1 MTVLGEDIM
10 DNLFSAVRDGDL
22 RMITKFLARN
32 VQINDKDLHGR
43 SALHYVVGGCHTEI
57 VKLLLKLGACVNS
70 IDRYCITPL
79 HMASRKNDPEIVK
92 LLLKSGANANIAA
105 YTLLTENADEGYTP
119 LHYAVESG
127 SLVVTK
133 LLLKYNADV
142 NLKHRAELR
151 YILPRNMVGRNLLS
165 CF

>member
-1 MTVLGEDIM
+1 
-10 DNLFSAVRDGDL
+10 
-22 RMITKFLARN
+22 
-32 VQINDKDLHGR
+32 
-43 SALHYVVGGCHTEI
+43 
-57 VKLLLKLGACVNS
+57 
-70 IDRYCITPL
+70 
-79 HMASRKNDPEIVK
+79 MASRKDDPEIVK
-92 LLLKSGANANIAA
+92 LLLKSGANANTAA

-142 NLKHRAELR
+142 NAKASCGTR
-151 YILPRNMVGRNLLS
+151 YILPPHMVGRNLLS